1 MPPKMAKR
9 EYPPKF
15 AIANRFVIGSFPQR
29 IEFYSK
35 DSNKQVRTIKDN
47 DLTDLVKAIL
57 TPILLYGSVFSYS
70 GGAQK
75 STRGNYQFFE
85 MDQNRHGGV
94 MNQLNKAGIGEHIY
108 CVLCRRMT
116 PVQKQIVHKRSKVN
130 TQLCICW
137 GLYRYGN

>member
-1 MPPKMAKR
+1 MQPKMAKW

-15 AIANRFVIGSFPQR
+15 AIANGFVIGSFPQR

-35 DSNKQVRTIKDN
+35 DGNKQVRTIEDD

-57 TPILLYGSVFSYS
+57 APIRPYGSVFLYS

-75 STRGNYQFFE
+75 SIRGNYQFFE
-85 MDQNRHGGV
+85 MDQNRLGGV
-94 MNQLNKAGIGEHIY
+94 MNQLNKAGIREHIY

-116 PVQKQIVHKRSKVN
+116 PVQKQCARGQKLTHSCVLIS
-130 TQLCICW
+130 
-137 GLYRYGN
+137 